1 MSELEEI
8 LGGMHPPVP
17 EKRLDVRRHANVLW
31 LLRNLR
37 IGRPGGRDLERAITL
52 LRAEARKHVKSS

>member
-37 IGRPGGRDLERAITL
+37 IGREGRDLERAITL
-52 LRAEARKHVKSS
+52 LTAEARKHVKSS